1 MLPKLIVIAGTNA
14 SGKSDLGVKL
24 AKKYGGEIVS
34 ADSRQ
39 VFRRL
44 DLGSGKIT
52 PEEMQGVP
60 HHLLDICDPDEFFS
74 MADFQRLAY
83 EAIDDIIARGKPAF
97 LVGGTGLYVDSVA
110 DGYVLSN
117 KMPDLTYRAK
127 LEEMSTEALYRML
140 MEQRPDCDV
149 ERRNRNRVMRL
160 LEKIHDGD
168 DVIPSKKPRYEV
180 LRLGVTWPR
189 EILCQRI
196 DERMTRRFAEG
207 MLEEVQALLDDGV
220 SPTFLLKLGLEYR
233 IITEYL
239 TGVID
244 SREELEN
251 LLGTSIKQFAKRQMT
266 CFRRNPEIRWLD
278 MAADPV
284 AQASELIDA
293 FLDA

>member
-266 CFRRNPEIRWLD
+266 WFRRNPEIRWLD